1 MEHKKLIAVKR
12 EKPLISSYLDN
23 KNKNPY
29 VSDLNRAN
37 FFYANFVTKVEIE
50 RATVF
55 KIRFQQGFGSEL
67 RGHHFVVAMQTS
79 KESNQLVTIIP
90 LSSVKETKQYN
101 KKSTIFIGEV
111 SGIPNTKQSVALV
124 NQIRTIDKIR
134 LFGDR
139 ALATFV
145 DMVCDEIDK
154 YKGEFEI
161 QEKEI
166 YGLTKEQFEKILD
179 AIDNYLL
186 IGSVKRKYY

>member
-55 KIRFQQGFGSEL
+55 KIRFQQRFGSEL

-166 YGLTKEQFEKILD
+166 YRLTKEQFEKILD

>member
-12 EKPLISSYLDN
+12 EKPLVSSYLDN

-79 KESNQLVTIIP
+79 KENNQLVTIIP

-111 SGIPNTKQSVALV
+111 YGIPNTKQSVALV

-166 YGLTKEQFEKILD
+166 YRLTKEQFEKILD

>member
-166 YGLTKEQFEKILD
+166 YRLTKEQFEKILD

>member
-166 YGLTKEQFEKILD
+166 YRLTKEQFEIILD

>member
-166 YGLTKEQFEKILD
+166 YRLTKEQFEKILD

-186 IGSVKRKYY
+186 IGSVKREY

>member
-166 YGLTKEQFEKILD
+166 YRLTKEQFEKILD

-186 IGSVKRKYY
+186 IGSVKRKY

>member
-79 KESNQLVTIIP
+79 KENNQLVTIIP

-101 KKSTIFIGEV
+101 KKSTILIGEV

-166 YGLTKEQFEKILD
+166 YRLTKEQFEKILD

>member
-101 KKSTIFIGEV
+101 KKSTILIGEV

-166 YGLTKEQFEKILD
+166 YRLTKEQFEKILD

>member
-79 KESNQLVTIIP
+79 KENNQLVTIIP

-101 KKSTIFIGEV
+101 KKITIFIGEV

-154 YKGEFEI
+154 YKGEF
-161 QEKEI
+161 
-166 YGLTKEQFEKILD
+166 
-179 AIDNYLL
+179 
-186 IGSVKRKYY
+186 

>member
-12 EKPLISSYLDN
+12 EKPLVSSYLDN

-166 YGLTKEQFEKILD
+166 YRLTKEQFEKILD